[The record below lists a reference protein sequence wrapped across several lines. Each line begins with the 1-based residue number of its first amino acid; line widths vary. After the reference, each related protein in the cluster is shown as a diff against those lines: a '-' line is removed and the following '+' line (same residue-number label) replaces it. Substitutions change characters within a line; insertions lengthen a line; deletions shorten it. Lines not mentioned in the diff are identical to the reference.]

1 MLSFITPFEILAN
14 RFIHSFIFALVL
26 IFFTSNKSDFLSEC
40 KFIFS
45 NHKRILALIAASL
58 SITTNW
64 GLYIWAVNSNH
75 IISASL
81 GYYINPLV
89 SVLLGIIFLKEKLNL
104 AQGIAFFL
112 SALGVLNMVWGAGG
126 FPWISLVLAFS
137 FGFYGLIKKILP
149 VSAISSIAIETAMI
163 MPIMLLYEFYLASKS
178 ASVYQNISPGYF
190 LLLLGS
196 GIVTA
201 TPLMLF
207 SAAARLLS
215 LKALGFLQS
224 AFSYTKRPSPSPIS
238 YPSDSSGS
246 DLPYFPFHNLVQIT
260 KHHNCRIIKGGNKN
274 EKLTHR
280 YQRLFKTKTRKLRLC
295 RQNAIHSSSVYHRIC
310 PLFIAPAAVRENS
323 AHKHNGRTL

>member
-1 MLSFITPFEILAN
+1 MNTQIKKGLFYASSAYVLWGILPFYWKMLSFITPFEILAN

-215 LKALGFLQS
+215 LKALGFLQYMS
-224 AFSYTKRPSPSPIS
+224 PTLSMIIGIFVYKETFTFAHFISFGLIWLGLAVFSFSQF
-238 YPSDSSGS
+238 GS
-246 DLPYFPFHNLVQIT
+246 N
-260 KHHNCRIIKGGNKN
+260 
-274 EKLTHR
+274 
-280 YQRLFKTKTRKLRLC
+280 
-295 RQNAIHSSSVYHRIC
+295 
-310 PLFIAPAAVRENS
+310 
-323 AHKHNGRTL
+323 HKAS

>member
-137 FGFYGLIKKILP
+137 FGFYGLIKKLLP

-215 LKALGFLQS
+215 LKALGFLQYMS
-224 AFSYTKRPSPSPIS
+224 PTLSMIIGIFVYKETFTFAHFISFGLIWLGLAVFSFSQF
-238 YPSDSSGS
+238 GS
-246 DLPYFPFHNLVQIT
+246 N
-260 KHHNCRIIKGGNKN
+260 
-274 EKLTHR
+274 
-280 YQRLFKTKTRKLRLC
+280 
-295 RQNAIHSSSVYHRIC
+295 
-310 PLFIAPAAVRENS
+310 
-323 AHKHNGRTL
+323 HKAS

>member
-1 MLSFITPFEILAN
+1 MNTQIKKGLFYASSAYVLWGILPFYWKMLSFITPFEILAN

-163 MPIMLLYEFYLASKS
+163 MPIMLLYEIYLASKS
-178 ASVYQNISPGYF
+178 ASVYQDISLGYF

-215 LKALGFLQS
+215 LKALGFLQYMS
-224 AFSYTKRPSPSPIS
+224 PTLSMIIGIFVYKETFTFAHFISFGLIWLGLAVFSFSQF
-238 YPSDSSGS
+238 GS
-246 DLPYFPFHNLVQIT
+246 N
-260 KHHNCRIIKGGNKN
+260 
-274 EKLTHR
+274 
-280 YQRLFKTKTRKLRLC
+280 
-295 RQNAIHSSSVYHRIC
+295 
-310 PLFIAPAAVRENS
+310 
-323 AHKHNGRTL
+323 HKAS